1 MEAAWQGDITKIKS
15 LTLQPWGPDQDQPPL
30 MVDIRDNH
38 NHTPFSFA
46 FLRGH
51 YGTAR
56 AVLEILQAQWT
67 PQEADDVRYKI
78 EGDHGSDDGDEYSDD
93 GDGYC
98 SDDVSENHVRIVSE
112 KVDKKYTIDNIGEVS
127 MQVKS
132 HTKPAERLMAG
143 HRVFTLENG
152 VFKDGEVHGT
162 LFAHVIKNDDMVGLK
177 ELLDMAQHFSEAP
190 KADDEERKS
199 TFSFKDDDFILAVRS
214 GNTQALRQIIK
225 KTGAGVPLD
234 SLVKKSGVE
243 VKQKPRYYQGLTVYG
258 KKRYANGA
266 SIFENLGL
274 MQNRRRDWATAGRNM
289 VVRTSGVQTPPLLH
303 AALGGRLESVEFFL
317 SDVPHRLYGEF
328 SKTKQAQEDSR
339 FKHLMEA
346 PGGFNRAI
354 SKWLGADS
362 KYCISQCRI
371 LILTIHFR

>member
-1 MEAAWQGDITKIKS
+1 MEAAWQGDISKIKS
-15 LTLQPWGPDQDQPPL
+15 LTLQPWGPDHEQPPL
-30 MVDIRDNH
+30 MADIRDNH
-38 NHTPFSFA
+38 NHTPLSFA

-51 YGTAR
+51 YSTAK
-56 AVLEILQAQWT
+56 AVLEIIQAQWT
-67 PQEADDVRYKI
+67 PREEDEVRYKM
-78 EGDHGSDDGDEYSDD
+78 EGDNDGEDDEYSDD
-93 GDGYC
+93 DENYSSDGN
-98 SDDVSENHVRIVSE
+98 SDKHVRIVSE

-143 HRVFTLENG
+143 HRVWTLQNG
-152 VFKDGEVHGT
+152 VFEDGEVYGT
-162 LFAHVIKNDDMVGLK
+162 LFAHVIKHDDMVGLK
-177 ELLDMAQHFSEAP
+177 ELLDMAQQFSEAP
-190 KADDEERKS
+190 KAGDEERKS
-199 TFSFKDDDFILAVRS
+199 TFTFNDSDFILAVKL

-258 KKRYANGA
+258 KKRYDGINATPK
-266 SIFENLGL
+266 SPGL
-274 MQNRRRDWATAGRNM
+274 IQDCRKDWATAGRNM
-289 VVRTSGVQTPPLLH
+289 VIRTSGVQTPPLLH

-317 SDVPHRLYGEF
+317 SDVPHRLYSEF
-328 SKTKQAQEDSR
+328 SKTKQAREDSR
-339 FKHLMEA
+339 FKHLMDA

-362 KYCISQCRI
+362 EYRISSRCHNFM
-371 LILTIHFR
+371 LTLYFR